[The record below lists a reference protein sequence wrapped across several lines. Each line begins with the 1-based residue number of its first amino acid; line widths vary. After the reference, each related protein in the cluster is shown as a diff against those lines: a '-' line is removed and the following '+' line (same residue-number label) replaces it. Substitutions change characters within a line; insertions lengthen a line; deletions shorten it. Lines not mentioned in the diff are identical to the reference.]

1 MSDHESEGE
10 NKVTTRMGIE
20 NGEVVVFWS
29 ELIATIRFEPDSADE
44 FADVIKACAQQARE
58 MKG

>member
-20 NGEVVVFWS
+20 NGEVVIFWS
-29 ELIATIRFEPDSADE
+29 ELIATIRFDPDSADQ
-44 FADVIKACAQQARE
+44 FADTIKAYAQRVRE

>member
-20 NGEVVVFWS
+20 NGEVVIFWS

-44 FADVIKACAQQARE
+44 FADAIKARAQQARE
-58 MKG
+58 MKS

>member
-44 FADVIKACAQQARE
+44 FADALKVLAQQARE

>member
-10 NKVTTRMGIE
+10 NKVTTRIGVE
-20 NGEVVVFWS
+20 NGEVVIFWS

>member
-1 MSDHESEGE
+1 MSDHESEDE
-10 NKVTTRMGIE
+10 NKVTTRMGVE
-20 NGEVVVFWS
+20 NGEVVIFWS

-44 FADVIKACAQQARE
+44 FADAIKARAQQARE

>member
-10 NKVTTRMGIE
+10 NKVTTRMGVE
-20 NGEVVVFWS
+20 NAEVVIFWS
-29 ELIATIRFEPDSADE
+29 ELIATIRFDPDSADE
-44 FADVIKACAQQARE
+44 FADAIKILAKKARE